1 METSRVRLVA
11 GLGNPGAPYHK
22 TRHNAGFMVIDDL
35 AGHFSIGLG
44 QQNKFKAEF
53 GRGTIGEDKVILVKP
68 QSYMNQSGP
77 PIRKVADFFKT
88 AVRDIIVI
96 HDDIDV
102 VFGNVKIKEKGGDGG
117 HRGLKSLR
125 DTLGGDAFIRLRI
138 GVGRPIGQM
147 SVTDHVLGR
156 FNPEEQRVLYQVI
169 ERARDAVAVILNG
182 GVREAMNLFNNKL
195 IRISS

>member
-1 METSRVRLVA
+1 METSRVRLVV
-11 GLGNPGAPYHK
+11 GLGNPGDPYHK

-44 QQNKFKAEF
+44 QQNKFMAEF
-53 GRGTIGEDKVILVKP
+53 GRGVIGEDKVILVKP
-68 QSYMNQSGP
+68 QAYMNQSGP
-77 PIRKVADFFKT
+77 PIRRVADFFKIP
-88 AVRDIIVI
+88 VQDILVI

-125 DTLGGDAFIRLRI
+125 GTLGSDAFIRLRI
-138 GVGRPIGQM
+138 GVGRPIAQM

-156 FNPEEQRVLYQVI
+156 FNPEERKALSGVI
-169 ERARDAVAVILNG
+169 ERARDAVAVILCK
-182 GVREAMNLFNNKL
+182 GVREAMNLFNSNL
-195 IRISS
+195 ITISS